1 MEIRL
6 RVESAVRDEAEE
18 LTSALHDWL
27 REDRDVG
34 RHARIGRLTDPGP
47 APGGAMSADWFGWVQ
62 LIVGSGFSTAGLVYA
77 HKAFRASLPRHQQSV
92 PVVIERDGTR
102 IVLRDA
108 SPEAAAR
115 IARILSGSGDDEEA
129 SGGSS

>member
-6 RVESAVRDEAEE
+6 RVESVVRDETQE

-34 RHARIGRLTDPGP
+34 RHARIGRLTDSDGTPS
-47 APGGAMSADWFGWVQ
+47 GAMSADWFGWVQ

-77 HKAFRASLPRHQQSV
+77 HKAFRASLPRRQQSV
-92 PVVIERDGTR
+92 SVVIERNGTR
-102 IVLRDA
+102 IALQDA
-108 SPEAAAR
+108 SPESAAL
-115 IARILSGSGDDEEA
+115 IAEILSGSGDGEEA